1 MKKVITYF
9 SDFGGMPEPSSFL
22 SDRAIFKEAYIF
34 IPRGCIRDIV
44 VSILPNW
51 AKTRCWVLAKPLTGF
66 IETFSY
72 YLMEV
77 SQGGGSVKPDPDQ
90 SVESILFVVEGELE
104 LVVGARKE
112 NLSPGSYTYIP
123 PGVNWSINNDS
134 SAPAKFHWIRKLY
147 EKDSNLTI
155 PDTFTVNE
163 QSVTPKEMPN
173 EPRWKTSRFVEPT
186 DLRHD
191 MHVNIVS
198 FEPGS
203 SIPFPETH
211 VMEHA
216 IYILQGRGTYY
227 LNGDWVDVEAG
238 DFMALRAFCPQACQA
253 LGDEPFRYLLYKNV
267 NRHISLSS

>member
-1 MKKVITYF
+1 MKKDVTYF
-9 SDFGGMPEPSSFL
+9 SDLGGMPQPGNFL

-44 VSILPNW
+44 VSFFPGWTN
-51 AKTRCWVLAKPLTGF
+51 TRSWVLAKPLTGF

-72 YLMEV
+72 YLMEM
-77 SQGGGSVKPDPDQ
+77 SKGGGSGKPDTNQ
-90 SVESILFVVEGELE
+90 SVESVLFVVEGEMCLE
-104 LVVGARKE
+104 FESKKE
-112 NLSPGSYTYIP
+112 ILKTGSYAYIP
-123 PGVNWSINNDS
+123 PGKKWSIQNQIGM
-134 SAPAKFHWIRKLY
+134 PAKFHWIRKIY
-147 EKDSNLTI
+147 EKE
-155 PDTFTVNE
+155 PDLIVPDAFVMQE
-163 QSVTPKEMPN
+163 QSVIPEEMPN
-173 EPRWKTSRFVEPT
+173 DRRWKTTRFVDPS

-253 LGDEPFRYLLYKNV
+253 LGDETFRYLLYKNV
-267 NRHISLSS
+267 NRQVSFNT